1 MTVNVE
7 LLGLSILCD
16 LGSFYRG
23 HKMAQYTEG
32 NITYTVSLEMKE
44 LLENSRKIMQE
55 MKELNNSG
63 SKASKGLEK
72 LESSAQSAG
81 NSLGKLTN
89 IAKAVSAALVSS
101 TVIAYAQSWNE
112 LEDRIQNTG
121 ATASQTK
128 DILDQLLVT
137 SDRNGRTIE
146 ESAELYIR
154 LSNSMGELG
163 YSTQST
169 LSYIDTLSNLMTIN
183 KTNSLSAESATNA
196 LTKAQMK
203 GKLAGVE
210 AMTVFNAM
218 PSILK
223 TLGKQLNKTEAE
235 VRKMAS
241 DGKLSMSEFTE
252 AMIAAQEE
260 TAALADNMRNTV
272 TDGINRV
279 TNNLKKYLGELN
291 NSTGATKLLVDSLI
305 LMSQHVDI
313 LMTGVG
319 ALAAVY
325 AGKYITSLASATKQ
339 SAEKVIENIRLATS
353 ERNLAKEELR
363 TLEVEGKALTARRN
377 ELIALKS
384 VTTSKVQLAAIEKQ
398 LNNIEKERALLVDK
412 ETAAQERLAS
422 ATKLSTLAA
431 NGLKGAMSL
440 LGGPAG
446 LILLTAGALVTWS
459 SKAAEAKQKALELT
473 DEVAA
478 LAEKYKGLSK
488 VQREAFAD
496 ELKQKIVDQN
506 KAIEKQIED
515 IEDIN
520 NKLRIN
526 KREGKNVYGDNA
538 SLEAKKKSLEKI
550 LSVMIEGRNKLVDL
564 SDEVIV
570 KNYEMANSTDEA
582 AKSGENLAKSWD
594 EASQKEI
601 NKKLASLSKELDI
614 ATLKAEDNSEAAFIL
629 DGLYSALGDSANEY
643 REDLKL
649 LALGQTEFTKL
660 TKDQAAALQPLVMLL
675 KSLSAENDKIK
686 ASSKKGTT
694 KSYAE
699 EVKELSDK
707 LEVAKLEAKGMTVEA
722 ELLAIT
728 QKMGSKVTAEQ
739 TAKLKELIE
748 TAQAYKELGSLKSP
762 IDVEQDSFKKSK
774 ELLDRLHK
782 LGEIKQTDYN
792 SKLEQL
798 EQQHQINMAKIKSE
812 AVVSKVD
819 DAVAQVDPVQ
829 ALKNENDKK
838 LALIQEFEQKR
849 WMTEENAIALREAAN
864 HQYEQ
869 NRINAQWEIWR
880 NQNDANEFL
889 ASSLEGLAS
898 SATSTISG
906 LMSGTMTATQAM
918 QNFANVILN
927 EAIGSLVQMGM
938 QYVKNAIVAKTT
950 SAATTATQVAEAA
963 ALTAAYT
970 PAAIQASIA
979 TQGAAATIG
988 STSYMTAMGTMK
1000 AAAIAGARRNGGPVD
1015 ANSMYRV
1022 GEGGKPEILVA
1033 GGKQYLIPGEN
1044 GRVLSNRQITSGR
1057 GGSNVNLTINMPLN
1071 VGDNDRGGMSEQEG
1085 QQLAKNIEQA
1095 IRAQIQKEQRPGGL
1109 LNRR

>member
-1 MTVNVE
+1 MSFEAGSISYTIDAKTGA
-7 LLGLSILCD
+7 LLTADKQVS
-16 LGSFYRG
+16 SFNKR
-23 HKMAQYTEG
+23 AQEG
-32 NITYTVSLEMKE
+32 FERTA
-44 LLENSRKIMQE
+44 
-55 MKELNNSG
+55 
-63 SKASKGLEK
+63 ASM
-72 LESSAQSAG
+72 S
-81 NSLGKLTN
+81 KLTSV
-89 IAKAVSAALVSS
+89 AKAVSAALVSS
-101 TVIAYAQSWNE
+101 QIISYAQSWNE

-169 LSYIDTLSNLMTIN
+169 ISYIDTLSNLMTIN

-223 TLGKQLNKTEAE
+223 TLGKQLNKTESE

-339 SAEKVIENIRLATS
+339 SAEKVINDIKLAQAEKAAAQAALQQAQAEVAHLRAVQQSLAAQLKLAQTETTRNAIRKQLKANTD
-353 ERNLAKEELR
+353 
-363 TLEVEGKALTARRN
+363 ALTAATN
-377 ELIALKS
+377 
-384 VTTSKVQLAAIEKQ
+384 QQ
-398 LNNIEKERALLVDK
+398 
-412 ETAAQERLAS
+412 TAAQARLDTAMK
-422 ATKLSTLAA
+422 ATSFAA
-431 NGLKGAMSL
+431 NGLRSAMAL

-446 LILLTAGALVTWS
+446 LLLLTAGALVTWS

-488 VQREAFAD
+488 VQREAFAID
-496 ELKQKIVDQN
+496 LKKRIHEQN
-506 KAIEKQIED
+506 KAIEEQDRKITNLKNKIKAGYGKGRNEQERVAILNKQIEA
-515 IEDIN
+515 EE
-520 NKLRIN
+520 KLKAVI
-526 KREGKNVYGDNA
+526 
-538 SLEAKKKSLEKI
+538 
-550 LSVMIEGRNKLVDL
+550 IEGRNKLVDL
-564 SDEVIV
+564 TDEVII
-570 KNYEMANSTDEA
+570 KNHEMADSTDEA

-614 ATLKAEDNSEAAFIL
+614 ATLKAGENSEAAFIL
-629 DGLYSALGDSANEY
+629 DGLYSVLGDSANEY

-686 ASSKKGTT
+686 ANQKSSRGTT
-694 KSYAE
+694 RTYSE
-699 EVKELSDK
+699 EIKKLK
-707 LEVAKLEAKGMTVEA
+707 NQLEVAKLEAKGMTVEA
-722 ELLAIT
+722 KALAISQQIGT
-728 QKMGSKVTAEQ
+728 KATAAQTEELKRLIQEQENLQKSQSGENFAKQEIYNKKSPLEQIDIDEQEKLNKLNEWRATGLANEQ
-739 TAKLKELIE
+739 TYQDALTAITKDAVDKRKKLEDEAAEAKLKSTSAILQSSADLFGGMSDMLGAFAGESSS
-748 TAQAYKELGSLKSP
+748 AYKALFA
-762 IDVEQDSFKKSK
+762 ISK
-774 ELLDRLHK
+774 
-782 LGEIKQTDYN
+782 G
-792 SKLEQL
+792 
-798 EQQHQINMAKIKSE
+798 
-812 AVVSKVD
+812 
-819 DAVAQVDPVQ
+819 
-829 ALKNENDKK
+829 
-838 LALIQEFEQKR
+838 F
-849 WMTEENAIALREAAN
+849 AIADAMLNLNSAIMKAM
-864 HQYEQ
+864 
-869 NRINAQWEIWR
+869 
-880 NQNDANEFL
+880 NDP
-889 ASSLEGLAS
+889 
-898 SATSTISG
+898 
-906 LMSGTMTATQAM
+906 TA
-918 QNFANVILN
+918 V
-927 EAIGSLVQMGM
+927 
-938 QYVKNAIVAKTT
+938 TT
-950 SAATTATQVAEAA
+950 SAKMANMAAVASAGGQVLSTLKG
-963 ALTAAYT
+963 LTY
-970 PAAIQASIA
+970 
-979 TQGAAATIG
+979 GG
-988 STSYMTAMGTMK
+988 GRLRGGGVDVGK
-1000 AAAIAGARRNGGPVD
+1000 A
-1015 ANSMYRV
+1015 YRV
-1022 GEGGKPEILVA
+1022 NESGEPELFVA
-1033 GGKQYLIPGEN
+1033 HGKQYMIPNKNGEVIPSNKLSGSAGRTIINNITQNISFGEN
-1044 GRVLSNRQITSGR
+1044 Q
-1057 GGSNVNLTINMPLN
+1057 
-1071 VGDNDRGGMSEQEG
+1071 DNTTAANETARM
-1085 QQLAKNIEQA
+1085 LKQA
-1095 IRAQIQKEQRPGGL
+1095 IKSVMQEEQRPGGM

>member
-1 MTVNVE
+1 MSFEAGSISYTIDAKTGA
-7 LLGLSILCD
+7 LLTADKQVS
-16 LGSFYRG
+16 SFNKR
-23 HKMAQYTEG
+23 AQEG
-32 NITYTVSLEMKE
+32 FERTA
-44 LLENSRKIMQE
+44 
-55 MKELNNSG
+55 
-63 SKASKGLEK
+63 ASM
-72 LESSAQSAG
+72 S
-81 NSLGKLTN
+81 KLTSV
-89 IAKAVSAALVSS
+89 AKAVSAALVSS
-101 TVIAYAQSWNE
+101 QIISYAQSWNE

-128 DILDQLLVT
+128 GILDQLLAT

-154 LSNSMGELG
+154 LSNSMSELG

-339 SAEKVIENIRLATS
+339 SAEKVINDIRLAQAEKAAAQAALQQAKAEVTHLRAVQQS
-353 ERNLAKEELR
+353 LAAQLKLAQTETTRNAIRKQLKAN
-363 TLEVEGKALTARRN
+363 TDALTAATN
-377 ELIALKS
+377 
-384 VTTSKVQLAAIEKQ
+384 QQ
-398 LNNIEKERALLVDK
+398 
-412 ETAAQERLAS
+412 TAAQARLDTAMK
-422 ATKLSTLAA
+422 ATSFAA

-459 SKAAEAKQKALELT
+459 SKAAEARQKALELT

-496 ELKQKIVDQN
+496 DLKKKVFEQN
-506 KAIEKQIED
+506 KAIEEQDRKINNLKNKIKAGYGSGKKEQERIANLNKQIEA
-515 IEDIN
+515 EE
-520 NKLRIN
+520 KL
-526 KREGKNVYGDNA
+526 KA
-538 SLEAKKKSLEKI
+538 
-550 LSVMIEGRNKLVDL
+550 VMVEGRNKAVDL
-564 SDEVIV
+564 LDEVIV

-594 EASQKEI
+594 EASKKEI
-601 NKKLASLSKELDI
+601 DKKLASLSKELDI
-614 ATLKAEDNSEAAFIL
+614 ATLKAGENSEAAFIL
-629 DGLYSALGDSANEY
+629 DGLYSVLGDSANEY

-686 ASSKKGTT
+686 ANQKSSRGTT
-694 KSYAE
+694 RTYSE
-699 EVKELSDK
+699 EIKKLK
-707 LEVAKLEAKGMTVEA
+707 NQLEVAKLEAKGMTVEA
-722 ELLAIT
+722 KALAISQQIGT
-728 QKMGSKVTAEQ
+728 KATAAQTEELKRLIQEQENLQKSKLGEEFAKQEIYNKKSPLEQINIDEQEKLDKLNEWRATGLANEQ
-739 TAKLKELIE
+739 TYQDALTAITKDAVDKRKKLEDEAAEAKLKSTSAILQSSADLFGGMSDMLGAFAGESSS
-748 TAQAYKELGSLKSP
+748 AYKALFA
-762 IDVEQDSFKKSK
+762 ISK
-774 ELLDRLHK
+774 
-782 LGEIKQTDYN
+782 G
-792 SKLEQL
+792 
-798 EQQHQINMAKIKSE
+798 
-812 AVVSKVD
+812 
-819 DAVAQVDPVQ
+819 
-829 ALKNENDKK
+829 
-838 LALIQEFEQKR
+838 F
-849 WMTEENAIALREAAN
+849 AIADAMLNLNSAIMKAM
-864 HQYEQ
+864 
-869 NRINAQWEIWR
+869 
-880 NQNDANEFL
+880 NDP
-889 ASSLEGLAS
+889 
-898 SATSTISG
+898 
-906 LMSGTMTATQAM
+906 TA
-918 QNFANVILN
+918 V
-927 EAIGSLVQMGM
+927 
-938 QYVKNAIVAKTT
+938 TT
-950 SAATTATQVAEAA
+950 SAKMANMAAVASAGGQVLSTLKG
-963 ALTAAYT
+963 LTY
-970 PAAIQASIA
+970 
-979 TQGAAATIG
+979 GG
-988 STSYMTAMGTMK
+988 GRLRGGGVDVGK
-1000 AAAIAGARRNGGPVD
+1000 A
-1015 ANSMYRV
+1015 YRV
-1022 GEGGKPEILVA
+1022 NESGEPELFVA
-1033 GGKQYLIPGEN
+1033 HGKQYMIPNKNGEVIPSNKLSGSAGRTIINNITQNISFGEN
-1044 GRVLSNRQITSGR
+1044 Q
-1057 GGSNVNLTINMPLN
+1057 
-1071 VGDNDRGGMSEQEG
+1071 DNTTAANETARM
-1085 QQLAKNIEQA
+1085 LKQA
-1095 IRAQIQKEQRPGGL
+1095 IKSVMQEEQRPGGM